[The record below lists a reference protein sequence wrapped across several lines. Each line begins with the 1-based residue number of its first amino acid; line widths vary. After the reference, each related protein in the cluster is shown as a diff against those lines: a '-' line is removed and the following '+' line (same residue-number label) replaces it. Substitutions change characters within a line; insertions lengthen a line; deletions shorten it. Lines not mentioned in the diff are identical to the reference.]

1 MRDRLKA
8 FTLVELLVVIGIIAL
23 LISILLP
30 ALSKAKDNANTV
42 ACLSNI
48 RQLVAA
54 SLNYSA
60 ENKGYIIPVG
70 NSKAGGSS
78 YFWCNIMVDNKYVS
92 PPSNDGAGPLTGSIF
107 FCPSG
112 NQDFFPPSLTNSAAV
127 PSSRIDEQSCMAYR
141 RLSTFTN
148 IPVDVWYGING
159 EDPPANNPT
168 NMGAPCRRLQN
179 AADQMTKM
187 NMVKRSGETVMF
199 FDGLLYNQMT
209 SNANRIS
216 ARHGKKKQT
225 NLGFFDGHAET
236 FATKDLP
243 GGMGEKDAAETQQV
257 FSLTNLQQNYPH
269 PLWRL
274 EQQY

>member
-1 MRDRLKA
+1 
-8 FTLVELLVVIGIIAL
+8 
-23 LISILLP
+23 
-30 ALSKAKDNANTV
+30 
-42 ACLSNI
+42 
-48 RQLVAA
+48 
-54 SLNYSA
+54 
-60 ENKGYIIPVG
+60 
-70 NSKAGGSS
+70 
-78 YFWCNIMVDNKYVS
+78 
-92 PPSNDGAGPLTGSIF
+92 
-107 FCPSG
+107 
-112 NQDFFPPSLTNSAAV
+112 
-127 PSSRIDEQSCMAYR
+127 MAYR

-243 GGMGEKDAAETQQV
+243 GGMGVKDAAETQQV

>member
-1 MRDRLKA
+1 MRNRWRA

-30 ALSKAKDNANTV
+30 ALTKAKDSANTV

-48 RQLVAA
+48 RQLGAA
-54 SLNYSA
+54 AMNYSA
-60 ENKGYIIPVG
+60 EHKGYIIPVG
-70 NSKAGGSS
+70 NSKVGGSS

-92 PPSNDGAGPLTGSIF
+92 PPSDIGAGPLTGSVF

-112 NQDFFPPSLTNSAAV
+112 NQDFFPPSLTNSGTV

-141 RLSTFTN
+141 RNSTVTN
-148 IPVDVWYGING
+148 VPIDVWYGING

-168 NMGAPCRRLQN
+168 NVGAPCRRLQN
-179 AADQMTKM
+179 SADQMTKL
-187 NMVKRSGETVMF
+187 NMVRRSSETVMF
-199 FDGLLYNQMT
+199 FDGLLYNQMS

-216 ARHGKKKQT
+216 ARHGKKTQT

-236 FATKDLP
+236 FFTRDLP
-243 GGMGEKDAAETQQV
+243 GGMGVKDSTETQQV
-257 FSLTNLQQNYPH
+257 FSLNNLQQKYPR

>member
-92 PPSNDGAGPLTGSIF
+92 PPSAPGRLPAAS
-107 FCPSG
+107 S
-112 NQDFFPPSLTNSAAV
+112 SALRATRI
-127 PSSRIDEQSCMAYR
+127 SSR
-141 RLSTFTN
+141 
-148 IPVDVWYGING
+148 
-159 EDPPANNPT
+159 PA
-168 NMGAPCRRLQN
+168 
-179 AADQMTKM
+179 
-187 NMVKRSGETVMF
+187 
-199 FDGLLYNQMT
+199 
-209 SNANRIS
+209 
-216 ARHGKKKQT
+216 
-225 NLGFFDGHAET
+225 
-236 FATKDLP
+236 
-243 GGMGEKDAAETQQV
+243 
-257 FSLTNLQQNYPH
+257 
-269 PLWRL
+269 
-274 EQQY
+274 